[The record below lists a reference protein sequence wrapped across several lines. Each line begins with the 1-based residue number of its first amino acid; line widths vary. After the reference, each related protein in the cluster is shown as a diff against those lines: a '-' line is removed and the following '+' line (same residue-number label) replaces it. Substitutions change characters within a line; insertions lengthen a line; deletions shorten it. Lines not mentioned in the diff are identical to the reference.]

1 MITLAIHLKHIEIQE
16 KTDLLIWYLHVQII
30 FQTQS
35 SEVQNKKKKKTH
47 PNIRSIN
54 TVINRF
60 GCSSFT
66 FQFLC
71 IDKTVENINGLD
83 HEKTYTFEVSDI
95 LFKIIKENPDS
106 VAFL

>member
-1 MITLAIHLKHIEIQE
+1 MII
-16 KTDLLIWYLHVQII
+16 
-30 FQTQS
+30 
-35 SEVQNKKKKKTH
+35 KKTH

-54 TVINRF
+54 KVINSF

-66 FQFLC
+66 FQFPC
-71 IDKTVENINGLD
+71 IDETVKNVNGLD

-106 VAFL
+106 VAFLWCFLKCWHILIRQIKKFITR